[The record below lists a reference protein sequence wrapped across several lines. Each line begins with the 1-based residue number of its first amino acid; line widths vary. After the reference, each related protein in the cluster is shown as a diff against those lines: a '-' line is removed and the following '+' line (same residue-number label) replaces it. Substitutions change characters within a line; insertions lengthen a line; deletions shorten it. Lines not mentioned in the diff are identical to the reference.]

1 MQGGRITKP
10 DSVRT
15 TCPYC
20 GVGCGVDVKVAA
32 GEVTVTGDRLHPAN
46 LGRLCS
52 KGTVLAETLDEEGRL
67 LYPIV
72 AGQRATWDEAI
83 VRVASGFKKIIAQ
96 HGPDAV
102 AFYVSGQLLTEDY
115 YVANKLMKGFIG
127 SANIDTNSRL
137 CMSSAVAA
145 HKRAFGADTVPVCY
159 EDIEMADLVV
169 LAGSNYAWAHPVLY
183 QRLAAAKKARPA
195 MQVVVIDPRRTATCD
210 IADLHLAIA
219 PGADAF
225 LFNGLL
231 HHLRREDAIDLAFV
245 EAHVVGFA
253 GAFEAAK
260 SVSSIP
266 KVAQVC
272 GVPETD
278 ISEFFR
284 MFAHTERTVTV
295 FSQGINQS
303 SSGVD
308 KGNAIINVHLAT
320 GRIGKPGMGPF
331 SVTGQPNAM
340 GGREVGGL
348 ANQLAA
354 HMDFSDAASIDLVAR
369 FWNAPNIAQAPGLKA
384 VDMFRAIAEKKIK
397 AVWIMG
403 TNPAV
408 SMPDADRVRDALM
421 ACELV
426 VVSDCV
432 QHTDTTA
439 RADILL
445 PAAGWGEKDGTVTN
459 SERRISRQRA
469 FLPAAGEA
477 KPDWWIVT
485 QVAQRM
491 GYANA
496 FRYTHP
502 AQIFREHARL
512 SGFEN
517 DSLRAFDISA
527 LAELNDARYDAL
539 QPVQWPVYRMPPLV
553 KGGPVEFNGTQR
565 LFADGKFYTPSG
577 KARMIAVAAQ
587 LPAVATD
594 IEFPL
599 VLNTG
604 RLRDQ
609 WHTMTRTGKVPRLN
623 AHSYEPYVQMHAR
636 DAQRF
641 QLQDGGLARLN
652 SRHGNMLARVQV
664 SDEQRIGSVFVPM
677 HWNDAVAKSARVDAL
692 AAPITDP
699 ISGQPE
705 FKHTPVHVEPFRP
718 AWQGFV
724 LSRERL
730 ALPEASYCA
739 CTQGAGYW
747 RYEIAGEV
755 LPENWRDWV
764 QVTLDCSGD
773 LIEYRDAAMGRY
785 RAACVQEGRLE
796 VVFFIAPDQRLPE
809 REWLA
814 SLFNQAV
821 IDPED
826 LAGLLAARPPRGAAA
841 NTGRT
846 VCACY
851 SVGEKTIMNAIK
863 EQKLDS
869 VEAVGACLK
878 AGTGCGSCVPEIR
891 RLVAQRT

>member
-677 HWNDAVAKSARVDAL
+677 HWNDMFARSARVDAL

>member
-1 MQGGRITKP
+1 MQGGIAMPASIAKQ
-10 DSVRT
+10 DIVRT

-20 GVGCGVDVKVAA
+20 GVGCGVTVKTADL
-32 GEVTVTGDRLHPAN
+32 TVTGDREHPAN

-52 KGTVLAETLDEEGRL
+52 KGSALDQTLDSEGRL

-72 AGQRATWDEAI
+72 DGQRASWDEALG
-83 VRVASGFKKIIAQ
+83 RVASGFKEIIDE

-145 HKRAFGADTVPVCY
+145 HKRAFGADAVPVCY
-159 EDIEMADLVV
+159 EDVEMADLVV
-169 LAGSNYAWAHPVLY
+169 LVGSNYAWAHPVLY

-195 MQVVVIDPRRTATCD
+195 MQMVVIDPRRTATCD

-231 HHLRREDAIDLAFV
+231 HHLRREDAIDLAYV
-245 EAHVVGFA
+245 EAHVEGFA
-253 GAFEAAK
+253 GAFEAARAI
-260 SVSSIP
+260 SSIP

-272 GVPETD
+272 GLPETD
-278 ISEFFR
+278 VSEFFR
-284 MFAHTERTVTV
+284 IFAKTERTVTV

-320 GRIGKPGMGPF
+320 GRIGKAGMGPF

-354 HMDFSDAASIDLVAR
+354 HMDFSDAASVDRVKR
-369 FWNAPNIAQAPGLKA
+369 FWNATNIAQEPGLKA
-384 VDMFRAIAEKKIK
+384 VDMFQAIADKKIK

-408 SMPDADRVRDALM
+408 SMPDADRVRAALL

-439 RADILL
+439 CADILL

-469 FLPAAGEA
+469 FLPAAGESR
-477 KPDWWIVT
+477 PDWWIVT

-491 GYANA
+491 CFADVFPYSQ
-496 FRYTHP
+496 P
-502 AQIFREHARL
+502 AQIFREHAQL

-517 DSLRAFDISA
+517 GPAFENGGMRAFDISA
-527 LAELNDARYDAL
+527 LTEIDDAQYDAL
-539 QPVQWPVYRMPPLV
+539 QPVQWPINSQTP
-553 KGGPVEFNGTQR
+553 EGTQR
-565 LFADGKFYTPSG
+565 LFADGKFYTPNG
-577 KARMIAVAAQ
+577 KARMVAVAAQ

-594 IEFPL
+594 VEFPL

-609 WHTMTRTGKVPRLN
+609 WHTMTRTAKVPRLN
-623 AHSYEPYVQMHAR
+623 AHSYEPYVQMHGR

-641 QLQDGGLARLN
+641 QLQDGGMARLS
-652 SRHGNMLARVQV
+652 SRHGAMLARVQV

-677 HWNDAVAKSARVDAL
+677 HWNDAYAKSARVDAL
-692 AAPITDP
+692 VAAITDP

-705 FKHTPVHVEPFRP
+705 LKHTPVYVEPYRP

-724 LSRERL
+724 LSRERF
-730 ALPEASYCA
+730 ALPEVNYCA
-739 CTQGAGYW
+739 CTQGTGYW
-747 RYEIAGEV
+747 RHEIAGDV
-755 LPENWRDWV
+755 LPESWRDRV
-764 QVTLDCSGD
+764 QAALGCSGD

-785 RAACVQEGRLE
+785 RAACVQDGRLE
-796 VVFFIAPDQRLPE
+796 AVFFIAPDQRLPE

-814 SLFNQAV
+814 SLFKQDV
-821 IDPED
+821 INPAD
-826 LAGLLAARPPRGAAA
+826 LAGLLAARPPNGAAA

-846 VCACY
+846 VCACF
-851 SVGEKTIMNAIK
+851 SIGEKAIMHAIR
-863 EQKLDS
+863 EEKLDS
-869 VEAVGACLK
+869 VETVGTCLK

-891 RLVAQRT
+891 RILKSNS